1 MIQILCFFL
10 SPLSFSHFGHG
21 TRIIITKKNLAASS
35 FIYPKGF
42 MIGPSHPEIRVP
54 KLVTPIVNHP
64 VQSGASYLS
73 QGFEDNVLGSS
84 SG

>member
-1 MIQILCFFL
+1 MTTIGRNILLTGSSLGAFVESVGQQGGQETLKTLKSKVKGKTGLC
-10 SPLSFSHFGHG
+10 SPSLH
-21 TRIIITKKNLAASS
+21 
-35 FIYPKGF
+35 
-42 MIGPSHPEIRVP
+42 PS
-54 KLVTPIVNHP
+54 